1 MLTIRLNQNG
11 SLRAFQTNKEITL
24 LRRAD
29 KAYAEIMHL
38 ITETE
43 RPGDTLLESGETTVL
58 TERAGMPPP
67 LAALRLSSPVDKGLT
82 SPLMMLVLS
91 VFTKETQQR
100 SLTAGRSSSSGL
112 KNQKV
117 LPAGWLNHGG
127 D

>member
-11 SLRAFQTNKEITL
+11 TLRAFQTNKAITL
-24 LRRAD
+24 LKRAD

-43 RPGDTLLESGETTVL
+43 RPGDTLFESGEATVL

-82 SPLMMLVLS
+82 SPLDDARVVCLY
-91 VFTKETQQR
+91 EGD
-100 SLTAGRSSSSGL
+100 TA
-112 KNQKV
+112 KV
-117 LPAGWLNHGG
+117 IDCGAILFEWPEKSKGTPGG
-127 D
+127 VA

>member
-24 LRRAD
+24 LKRAD

-43 RPGDTLLESGETTVL
+43 RPGDTLFESGEATVL

-82 SPLMMLVLS
+82 LPLDDARVICLYEGDTAKVIDCGAIL
-91 VFTKETQQR
+91 FEWPEKTKGT
-100 SLTAGRSSSSGL
+100 S
-112 KNQKV
+112 
-117 LPAGWLNHGG
+117 
-127 D
+127 

>member
-29 KAYAEIMHL
+29 EAYAEIMHL

-43 RPGDTLLESGETTVL
+43 RPGDTLFESGEATVL

-82 SPLMMLVLS
+82 SPLDDARVICLYDGDTVKVIDSGAILFS
-91 VFTKETQQR
+91 WPEKE
-100 SLTAGRSSSSGL
+100 
-112 KNQKV
+112 
-117 LPAGWLNHGG
+117 
-127 D
+127 